1 MESRWAARL
10 RRTNKLARLLAGNVL
25 HQPSV
30 SPSQILGLAK
40 LAWVTN
46 SYKGRSAGYIR
57 STKIPALAEIL
68 DTDYAGYDLADV
80 ARDIASQ
87 LNDNSARKLVAA
99 HTGFTNFYNAY
110 RNSVAPW
117 VAANFSILLPL
128 FQQVFAANTDDA
140 RLRVVRAIEKLDGIP
155 KANREHERMRA
166 EYFLAPA
173 FFILDPQIRFPII
186 NGNRSV
192 QDLLRAMNV
201 SDDSLHNQYLSMV
214 RLYGVGGIR
223 DAADLDQVGGDLPAF
238 IPSADGTTRKQILAE
253 KDTAEGTD
261 LSLKDE
267 GDIESLQGART
278 TRSKRLHNQMT
289 NQLREALSE
298 YYMLLEGCSND
309 AMYDVLVKNYDSS
322 GNDLMI
328 EVKSSSE
335 PAHVR
340 MAIGQLYNY
349 WFNDKGAVKGH
360 LAVLLPEK
368 PAIELLD
375 LLAWLNIGT
384 MWFKDGYLDTE
395 DEWLEQLKGEQ
406 YDELNG

>member
-1 MESRWAARL
+1 MESSWAERQ
-10 RRTNKLARLLAGNVL
+10 RRTNKLARLLAGKVL

-30 SPSQILGLAK
+30 SSSQLLGLAK
-40 LAWVTN
+40 LAWITN
-46 SYKGRSAGYIR
+46 SYEGRNASYIR
-57 STKIPALAEIL
+57 RTKIPALADIL

-87 LNDNSARKLVAA
+87 LNDKSARKLVAA
-99 HTGFTNFYNAY
+99 HTGFTNFYNSY
-110 RNSVAPW
+110 RNSVALW
-117 VAANFSILLPL
+117 VEANFSVLLPL
-128 FQQVFAANTDDA
+128 FRQVFAANTDDA

-186 NGNRSV
+186 NGDKGV
-192 QDLLRAMNV
+192 QDLLRAMEV
-201 SDDSLHNQYLSMV
+201 SNASLQNQYLSMV

-223 DAADLDQVGGDLPAF
+223 DAADLDQVRGDLTDF
-238 IPSADGTTRKQILAE
+238 IPSTDGTTRKQILAE

-267 GDIESLQGART
+267 GDIESLQVART
-278 TRSKRLHNQMT
+278 NRSKRLHNQMT
-289 NQLREALSE
+289 NQLREVLSD
-298 YYMLLEGCSND
+298 YTLLEGCGNEGND
-309 AMYDVLVKNYDSS
+309 AMFDVLVKNYDSG

-340 MAIGQLYNY
+340 MAVGQLYDY
-349 WFNDKGAVKGH
+349 WFNVKGDVEEH

-368 PAIELLD
+368 PATGLLG

-384 MWFKDGYLDTE
+384 MWLKDGCVDTE
-395 DEWLEQLKGEQ
+395 DEWLKQLKG
-406 YDELNG
+406 